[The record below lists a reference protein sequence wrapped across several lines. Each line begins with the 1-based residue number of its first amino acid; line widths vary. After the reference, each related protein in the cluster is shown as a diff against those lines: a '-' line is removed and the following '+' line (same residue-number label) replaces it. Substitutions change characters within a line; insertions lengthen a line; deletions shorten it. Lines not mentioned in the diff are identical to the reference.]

1 MTRICLYSSL
11 ALWVL
16 ASLLML
22 PASAAAAK
30 DAGDSAQALDCVIN
44 PSVVADLGSGV
55 PGILSHIGVDRS
67 DFVEAGQ
74 VIAELE
80 SGVES
85 AALELARARAGLT
98 AEVDLRRV
106 NAAFGERQSKRTK
119 DLFRRKAIST
129 NDMDERE
136 TEARLAQLQ
145 LRQARDNQDLAQ
157 LERVRAEEIL
167 KRRTIKSP
175 IAGVVMER
183 FKVVGE
189 YVEDQ
194 PVARVAQID
203 PLHVEV
209 IVPIEKLGMVRN
221 GMYAEVWS
229 DAVQGERWSA
239 VVDRVDRVADVA
251 SGTYGARLTLPNPDY
266 RIPAGL
272 RCRMQLVEKPP
283 AGVEKT
289 TAEVLQKAPT
299 AKATMAAKADR
310 TRPKTVAEVTAVAE
324 AVKPVRRVVG
334 NDVAKVRA
342 EADRHLAAVPKVSK
356 MPEVV
361 EKPAVKKP
369 VSSLPAGFKAIRRQ
383 PAANAAPVESEA
395 EVAGFDAPV
404 TTPEPLHETVEQAAS
419 TARVAEIDA
428 DQPDADMIG
437 EEADTNDSATIAA
450 AMDNSDLVPV
460 ANLPECRL
468 AGPYNDE
475 VQATRKVVALRRAGL
490 LVDIKSTPSSKSVG
504 YMVATPVL
512 KDRAEGKA
520 LVAKLQAAGIT
531 DFYLP
536 RRSSKPLRISLG
548 LYKGPKL
555 AQMQIDKLRKKGFAA
570 ELLPWK
576 QRGSQYYL
584 VIRGLPTDQNRQLL
598 AKLPVPDGKPV
609 STQGFCD
616 QLAVR

>member
-11 ALWVL
+11 TLWLL

-22 PASAAAAK
+22 PASAATAK
-30 DAGDSAQALDCVIN
+30 DDPDGAQSLDCVIN

-55 PGILSHIGVDRS
+55 PGILRQISVDRS
-67 DFVEAGQ
+67 DFVEAGE

-85 AALELARARAGLT
+85 ASLELARARAELT

-106 NAAFGERQSKRTK
+106 NAAFGQRQNKRTK
-119 DLFRRKAIST
+119 NLFQRKAIST

-145 LRQARDNQDLAQ
+145 LRQARDNQDLAK
-157 LERVRAEEIL
+157 LERMRAEEIL

-175 IAGVVMER
+175 ITGVVMER

-229 DAVQGERWSA
+229 DAVQGKKWNA
-239 VVDRVDRVADVA
+239 VVDRVDKVADVA
-251 SGTYGARLTLPNPDY
+251 SGTYGARLTLPNPDHQ
-266 RIPAGL
+266 IPAGL

-283 AGVEKT
+283 AAVGKT
-289 TAEVLQKAPT
+289 TAHAISEAPKKKMT
-299 AKATMAAKADR
+299 TAAKADK
-310 TRPKTVAEVTAVAE
+310 TQPEPVVQSAVVPK
-324 AVKPVRRVVG
+324 AVKPVQRVAG
-334 NDVAKVRA
+334 NNEPEIKAKAQQNVV
-342 EADRHLAAVPKVSK
+342 ESVTAAKAPK
-356 MPEVV
+356 VV
-361 EKPAVKKP
+361 EKAAVKKP

-383 PAANAAPVESEA
+383 PAAKAAIVENEPEVA
-395 EVAGFDAPV
+395 EVKTAV
-404 TTPEPLHETVEQAAS
+404 KKPEPLQKAVEQAAA
-419 TARVAEIDA
+419 TATVAEIDTA
-428 DQPDADMIG
+428 QIEADMIADE
-437 EEADTNDSATIAA
+437 EEAGDSDPIADA
-450 AMDNSDLVPV
+450 RENSNIASVG
-460 ANLPECRL
+460 ALPKCRL

-475 VQATRKVVALRRAGL
+475 VKATKQVVALRRAGL
-490 LVDIKSTPSSKSVG
+490 YVDIKSTPATKSVG
-504 YMVATPVL
+504 YMVATRVL

-536 RRSSKPLRISLG
+536 RKSSKPLRISLG
-548 LYKGPKL
+548 LYNGPKL
-555 AQMQIDKLRKKGFAA
+555 AQRQLDKLAKKGFSA

-584 VIRGLPTDQNRQLL
+584 IVRGKPTENNSKLL
-598 AKLPVPDGKPV
+598 AALPVPEGKSD
-609 STQGFCD
+609 STQGFCN
-616 QLAVR
+616 QLAGR